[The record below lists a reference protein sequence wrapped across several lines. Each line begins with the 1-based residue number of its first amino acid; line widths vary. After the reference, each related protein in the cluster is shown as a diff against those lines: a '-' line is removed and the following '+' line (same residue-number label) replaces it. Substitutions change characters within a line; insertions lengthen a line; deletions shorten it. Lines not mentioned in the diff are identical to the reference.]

1 MVLGLQ
7 SRLQHQATKA
17 FHSVVDGCPV
27 PIPLSTPQL
36 DSCHTLGYSCPNI
49 ALPGGQYLNS
59 WEASR
64 YAGPRYH
71 AQPPHGLDPMGPAL
85 MPSLYFFPASPVIS
99 PTAHQQAAQHYIY
112 YPQVQ
117 QIMQRGYKVVTGVQ
131 REFVSRCCSNC
142 GTTQTPSW
150 RRCKVDGTTLCNA
163 CGLYSI
169 EHKVRR
175 PFDTKA
181 NGRTKARRI
190 TRPTERA
197 AETCQAY
204 KKRQRSCTREAGNDR
219 CNDWRGQ
226 RMGQEHQ

>member
-7 SRLQHQATKA
+7 YRLQQQVTKA
-17 FHSVVDGCPV
+17 FHCVIDGCPV
-27 PIPLSTPQL
+27 PIPLLTPQL

-49 ALPGGQYLNS
+49 ILPGGQWLNS

-64 YAGPRYH
+64 YAGPRYY
-71 AQPPHGLDPMGPAL
+71 AQPPRGLDPRGPTL
-85 MPSLYFFPASPVIS
+85 LPRLSFFPTGPVIS
-99 PTAHQQAAQHYIY
+99 PTAHQQAAQNYIY

-117 QIMQRGYKVVTGVQ
+117 QIVQCGYKVVTGVQ
-131 REFVSRCCSNC
+131 RELVSRRCSNC

-150 RRCKVDGTTLCNA
+150 RRCKIDGTTLCNA

-181 NGRTKARRI
+181 RRI
-190 TRPTERA
+190 TKPIERA
-197 AETCQAY
+197 AEKGQSY
-204 KKRQRSCTREAGNDR
+204 KKRQRSCTRKAGNDR

-226 RMGQEHQ
+226 RMGQERQ